1 MDPLTLTTVCIL
13 CAAQP
18 PPVPVEVTRWKPIIG
33 EASARFAV
41 PETWIEHV
49 MRSESGGQTMLA
61 GEPITSVAG
70 AMGLMQLMPKTY
82 ADLRD
87 RYGLG
92 IDPYEPR
99 DNILAGTAYLRQMY
113 ERYGYPLL
121 FAAYHAGPKRVDGL
135 LFRGKS
141 LPQATQKYVRGIVP
155 DAESFLQDGSEFEA
169 SRTSENNSPIQPGNR
184 GHKSALFFDIE
195 TASFPTPSYVTKDDS
210 THNREALPTSSKSSS
225 LFVSLSTTS
234 P

>member
-18 PPVPVEVTRWKPIIG
+18 PSVPVQVARWEPIIG

-41 PETWIEHV
+41 PEAWIGHV
-49 MRSESGGQTMLA
+49 MRSESGGQTILA
-61 GEPITSVAG
+61 GRPITSVAG

-87 RYGLG
+87 QYGLG
-92 IDPYEPR
+92 IDPYDPR
-99 DNILAGTAYLRQMY
+99 DNILAGAAYLRQMY

-121 FAAYHAGPKRVDGL
+121 FAAYNAGPKRVDGL
-135 LFRGKS
+135 LFHGQA
-141 LPQATQKYVRGIVP
+141 LPHVTQEYVRGIVP
-155 DAESFLQDGSEFEA
+155 GAELSLQDGSEFETT
-169 SRTSENNSPIQPGNR
+169 RTSENNSLIQSVKLA
-184 GHKSALFFDIE
+184 HKSALFFDIK
-195 TASFPTPSYVTKDDS
+195 TPSFPTASHVTKDDS
-210 THNREALPTSSKSSS
+210 TPNREALPTSSKSSS